1 MNNYEF
7 NTVEVYNK
15 LVPCLNS
22 KIKELNKFG
31 INNITKEDIWNY
43 LIRNVWKD
51 SIPYLSD
58 MVNDILKL
66 DGSTIVKYV
75 ENEIKNRKVER
86 EGSELL

>member
-7 NTVEVYNK
+7 NTIEVYNK

-22 KIKELNKFG
+22 KVKELKKFG
-31 INNITKEDIWNY
+31 IDNITKEEIWNY
-43 LIRNVWKD
+43 LIRNGWKD
-51 SIPYLSD
+51 SIPFLSD

-66 DGSTIVKYV
+66 DSSTIVKYV

>member
-7 NTVEVYNK
+7 NTIEVYNK

-22 KIKELNKFG
+22 KVKELKKFG
-31 INNITKEDIWNY
+31 IDNITKEDIWNY

-51 SIPYLSD
+51 SIPFLSD

-66 DGSTIVKYV
+66 DSSTIVKYV
-75 ENEIKNRKVER
+75 ENEIKNRKVAR